1 MRTRWRNRLGDAGQS
16 ETCNQLPMPEAT
28 STCVEM
34 TNLQGLA
41 DLERLEGCRHV
52 LPPRISSLRCEQWAA
67 PRSFSPLRGSKSA
80 RERGLCDKHHAINK
94 TMTNCGCGTE
104 QVEKLERK
112 TLISLLAINAVMFL
126 VEFVMGWL
134 AESTGLISDSLD
146 MLADAAVYGL
156 SLYAIGRGLKK
167 QIKAARLSGILQIL
181 LGTGVLLEVMRR
193 LLLGS
198 EPESLRIMGIGIAAL
213 VANIYCLMLISGHR
227 NSGVHMRASWIFS
240 TNDVIA
246 NLGVIVSGFLVWL
259 LGNRFPDLIVG
270 AMISVVI
277 VRGGIRILQ
286 EAKQEK
292 KGHARA

>member
-1 MRTRWRNRLGDAGQS
+1 MS
-16 ETCNQLPMPEAT
+16 
-28 STCVEM
+28 
-34 TNLQGLA
+34 
-41 DLERLEGCRHV
+41 
-52 LPPRISSLRCEQWAA
+52 
-67 PRSFSPLRGSKSA
+67 
-80 RERGLCDKHHAINK
+80 
-94 TMTNCGCGTE
+94 NCGCGTE

-126 VEFVMGWL
+126 VEFSMGWL

-146 MLADAAVYGL
+146 MLADTAVYGL

-167 QIKAARLSGILQIL
+167 QIRAARLSGILQIL
-181 LGTGVLLEVMRR
+181 LGTGVLLEVLRR

-213 VANIYCLMLISGHR
+213 VANIYCLVLISGHR

-259 LGNRFPDLIVG
+259 LGSRFPDLIVG
-270 AMISVVI
+270 AIISAVI
-277 VRGGIRILQ
+277 VSGGVKILQ
-286 EAKQEK
+286 EAKQERK
-292 KGHARA
+292 AHIRA